1 MRRLTLIRGVIGATV
16 VAALVA
22 ACDGSSLTSA
32 GAVQRDPVPPVVS
45 VTPVV
50 PEPDSDFV
58 AFNVNATD
66 NLGLLTVITTASG
79 PGITQTFD
87 TLFKSTETSTTIPY
101 RVQIPSGVPAG
112 DTVSV
117 VAMATD
123 GAGNTAISDTLRILT
138 QISIP

>member
-1 MRRLTLIRGVIGATV
+1 MRRITLIRGVIGATV

-32 GAVQRDPVPPVVS
+32 GAVQRDPVPPMVS
-45 VTPVV
+45 ITPVV

>member
-32 GAVQRDPVPPVVS
+32 GAVQRDPVPPMVS
-45 VTPVV
+45 ITPVV

>member
-1 MRRLTLIRGVIGATV
+1 MLRITLIRGVIGTAV

-22 ACDGSSLTSA
+22 ACDGSALTSA
-32 GAVQRDPVPPVVS
+32 GIVQRDPVPPVVS

-66 NLGLLTVITTASG
+66 NLGLLTVVTTASG
-79 PGITQTFD
+79 PGITQMFD

-101 RVQIPSGVPAG
+101 RVQIPAGVPAG
-112 DTVSV
+112 DTVFV
-117 VAMATD
+117 VSIATD
-123 GAGNTAISDTLRILT
+123 GAFNTTMSDTVRILT

>member
-112 DTVSV
+112 DSVSV

>member
-1 MRRLTLIRGVIGATV
+1 MRRITLIRGVIGATV

-45 VTPVV
+45 ITPVV

-66 NLGLLTVITTASG
+66 NLGLLAVLTSTSGAGLTT
-79 PGITQTFD
+79 QFD
-87 TLFKSTETSTTIPY
+87 TVFKSTITSTTIPY

-117 VAMATD
+117 VATAVD
-123 GAGNTAISDTLRILT
+123 GAGNTTISDTVRILT

>member
-50 PEPDSDFV
+50 PQPDSDFV

>member
-1 MRRLTLIRGVIGATV
+1 MRSTTLIRGVIGVTV

-22 ACDGSSLTSA
+22 ACDGSALTST
-32 GAVQRDPVPPVVS
+32 GLVQRDQVPPAVS

-79 PGITQTFD
+79 PGITQMYD

-101 RVQIPSGVPAG
+101 RVQIPAGVPAG

-117 VAMATD
+117 VASATD
-123 GAGNTAISDTLRILT
+123 GSGNTTVSDTLRVLT

>member
-1 MRRLTLIRGVIGATV
+1 MRRITLIRGVIGATV

-32 GAVQRDPVPPVVS
+32 GIVQRDPVPPVVA

-50 PEPDSDFV
+50 PQPDSDFV

>member
-1 MRRLTLIRGVIGATV
+1 
-16 VAALVA
+16 
-22 ACDGSSLTSA
+22 
-32 GAVQRDPVPPVVS
+32 
-45 VTPVV
+45 
-50 PEPDSDFV
+50 
-58 AFNVNATD
+58 VNATD

-117 VAMATD
+117 VAVATD

>member
-32 GAVQRDPVPPVVS
+32 GAVQRDPVPPMVS
-45 VTPVV
+45 ITPVV

-138 QISIP
+138 QIAIP